1 VHISTRNMLS
11 ADDVDDYAYFDIS
24 NQCIICM
31 LMFGAPNFALNSS
44 HQVKTVEEQNL
55 SVPSSLVVATSLEI
69 RAGVLA
75 AARCSIKLTTL
86 SDEEAV

>member
-31 LMFGAPNFALNSS
+31 LMFEAPDFALNSS
-44 HQVKTVEEQNL
+44 HQVKNSRGAEFER
-55 SVPSSLVVATSLEI
+55 SVVTCGGGESRDSSWGACCGALLDQINDAQ
-69 RAGVLA
+69 R
-75 AARCSIKLTTL
+75 
-86 SDEEAV
+86 